1 MLDSDRKLAEFLRS
15 LSRYTGLTLRP
26 AVGVVAGFFGGRY
39 LDNLWETGPLLATAG
54 VMAGLALG
62 LVALYR
68 EAVKEVKGERD
79 RK

>member
-54 VMAGLALG
+54 VLAGLALG

-68 EAVKEVKGERD
+68 EAQRVKRGK
-79 RK
+79 KKK

>member
-1 MLDSDRKLAEFLRS
+1 MFDSDKKLAEFLRS

-26 AVGVVAGFFGGRY
+26 AAGVIAGFFGGRY

-54 VMAGLALG
+54 VLAGLVLG

-68 EAVKEVKGERD
+68 EAAKELKKGG
-79 RK
+79 KKK